1 MSGRCLVPLCRNQI
15 EGYTFPKDYA
25 SRKRW
30 VTAVKLVLG
39 NNEPWSP
46 TNIVHDNNVVCKLR
60 FTLVGLPDE

>member
-15 EGYTFPKDYA
+15 EGYTFPKDNA

-30 VTAVKLVLG
+30 VTAVKRVLG
-39 NNEPWSP
+39 NNEPRSP
-46 TNIVHDNNVVCKLR
+46 TNIFHDNDVVCKLR

>member
-30 VTAVKLVLG
+30 VTAVKRVLG
-39 NNEPWSP
+39 NNEPRSP
-46 TNIVHDNNVVCKLR
+46 TNIFHDNDVVCKLR